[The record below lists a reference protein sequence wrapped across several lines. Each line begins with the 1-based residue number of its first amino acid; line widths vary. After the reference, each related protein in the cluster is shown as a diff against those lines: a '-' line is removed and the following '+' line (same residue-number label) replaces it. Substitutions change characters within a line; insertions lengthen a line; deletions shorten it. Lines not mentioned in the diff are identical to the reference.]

1 MTRKEFETDILP
13 LSRTLYRYAFRF
25 LSNKEDAEDAV
36 QEIFL
41 KLWKM
46 RDKLSDYRNIQAF
59 TITMTRNH
67 CLDRLRRKKIDYIID
82 NGNDDIRTSDMNFE
96 TRMEN
101 SEKFRIILEIIET
114 LPENYRS
121 VIQLRDI
128 EGYEYEELAEKL
140 DLDISNLRVTLSRA
154 RKMVRDK
161 IKKKNY
167 ELVSA

>member
-1 MTRKEFETDILP
+1 MTRKEFETDIIP
-13 LSRTLYRYAFRF
+13 LSRTLYRFAFRF
-25 LSNKEDAEDAV
+25 LSNKEEAEDAV

-46 RDKLSDYRNIQAF
+46 RDKLTEYNNIQAF
-59 TITMTRNH
+59 TMTVTRNH
-67 CLDRLRRKKIDYIID
+67 CLDRLRKKKTEFM
-82 NGNDDIRTSDMNFE
+82 DDTKTDDTRASGMNFE
-96 TRMEN
+96 EEIEN
-101 SEKFRIILEIIET
+101 MEKFRIITGIINT

-128 EGYEYEELAEKL
+128 DGYEYEEIAEKL
-140 DLDISNLRVTLSRA
+140 NIDISNLRVILSRA
-154 RKMVRDK
+154 RKMVRLE

>member
-1 MTRKEFETDILP
+1 MTRKEFETDIIP

-25 LSNKEDAEDAV
+25 LSNKEEAEDAV
-36 QEIFL
+36 QDIFL
-41 KLWKM
+41 KIWNM
-46 RDKLSDYRNIQAF
+46 RDKLSEYRNIHAF

-67 CLDRLRRKKIDYIID
+67 CLDRLRRKKMEYIID
-82 NGNDDIRTSDMNFE
+82 TGNDDVRASDMNFE
-96 TRMEN
+96 KRMEN
-101 SEKFRIILEIIET
+101 SEKFRIIMEIIDA

-140 DLDISNLRVTLSRA
+140 AIDIGYLRVILSRA
-154 RKMVRDK
+154 RKMVREEL
-161 IKKKNY
+161 KKKNY

>member
-1 MTRKEFETDILP
+1 MTRKEFESDILP

-59 TITMTRNH
+59 TITVTRNH
-67 CLDRLRRKKIDYIID
+67 CLDRLRKKKMDYIID

-140 DLDISNLRVTLSRA
+140 DLDIGNLRVTLSRA